1 MPEISHKHPIVELT
15 ITMGTDVETG
25 GPMVL
30 FNGVK
35 VVPTGVPDA
44 PESISELGP
53 HSCIVLALR
62 AIEATHQNQADQE
75 GRSPI
80 QLARG

>member
-1 MPEISHKHPIVELT
+1 MAEISHKHAIVEIT
-15 ITMGTDVETG
+15 ITMGTDAESG

-35 VVPTGVPDA
+35 VVPTAIPDA
-44 PESISELGP
+44 PESIKELGP

-75 GRSPI
+75 NVSMI
-80 QLARG
+80 QLAHG